1 MKKVLSLLLAALCV
15 VLSLAVFPASAE
27 DNGDMLTITE
37 DGRTLAQ
44 VKVGSVF
51 LYSVGLCAG
60 DFKLL
65 SGAGEVKYDGSL
77 VTPVPYGPL
86 RSDGSVNWEAYS
98 FPSRLYNAN
107 MVANL
112 DLENEIQYN
121 FARANGVEAFNDVN
135 MHYFKLRF
143 KAIAPGT
150 AEIRHRIRSL
160 YTRID
165 GETVRVWREYAVNHQ
180 LDPLPYYVSSAEPAA
195 GLIGDA
201 DGDCDVTVMDAS
213 FIQYLT
219 AGRIADFSA
228 LTADVNADGEIN
240 LRDALE
246 ILRHKAGMTASESIG
261 EWVFESEK

>member
-1 MKKVLSLLLAALCV
+1 MKKVLSLLLTALCI
-15 VLSLAVFPASAE
+15 VLSLAVTPASAE
-27 DNGDMLTITE
+27 DNGDTLTVTE

-51 LYSVGLCAG
+51 LYTVGLCAG
-60 DFKLL
+60 DFKIMN
-65 SGAGEVKYDGSL
+65 GAGEVKYDGAF

-86 RSDGSVNWEAYS
+86 RSDGTVNWESYS
-98 FPSRLYNAN
+98 FPASLNSAN
-107 MVANL
+107 LVANL
-112 DLENEIQYN
+112 ELENEIQYN
-121 FARANGVEAFNDVN
+121 FARVNGVEAFNDVN
-135 MHYFKLRF
+135 KHYFRLRF

-150 AEIRHRIRSL
+150 VEIRHKIRSM

-165 GETVRVWREYAVNHQ
+165 GESVRVWREYSVNHQ

-195 GLIGDA
+195 GMIGDA

-219 AGRIADFSA
+219 AGRMAAFSA
-228 LTADVNADGEIN
+228 LTADVNADGGID

-246 ILRHKAGMTASESIG
+246 VLRYKAGMTAAESIG
-261 EWVFESEK
+261 EWIFESEQ